1 MRSSKKEFLLLGLSI
16 LITAFPLFVSSRD
29 GLKASIPDT
38 LLPCYKHPLLKTKDL
53 LLPMSM
59 PVLIN
64 LVRKVENYQGL
75 NMDMRSLSTTLLQR
89 FRLDG
94 IEFNP
99 DVQSTE
105 FIIPYSPSGPQFY
118 KYKILMDK
126 LIPSPTYR
134 FPNESLNMVEQCT
147 LHQMLSSSVN
157 KWSRG
162 DESTSCNRLTEKMSY
177 SSRLPRSVDPQGY
190 KDEQADV
197 ETFHPSAI
205 RGNVGQPQS
214 AAYRVQQFGLSSL
227 LQESMCPIENGVVS
241 TRYGS
246 VKAGVVIAGIA
257 AGLQPQ
263 TVSKSNL
270 IEKRSMSQMSP
281 SYPTDSGALGV
292 SNTWAATLSGACIC
306 ILISNLLERECLFSR
321 YGSVKAG
328 VVIAGIA
335 AGLQPQ
341 TVSKSNLI
349 EKRSMSQMSP
359 SYPTDSGALGVSNT
373 WAATLSGE
381 IAEVV
386 ILEGP
391 TDLNNMRVGVTGG
404 WNSTLVPKYYLLN
417 DGKDGAVTETDIR
430 GGVDGYIMG
439 NNIRALNDFTGGSLK
454 LSQLLEMYY
463 SEQGVFDTS
472 FKGCKR
478 KQKFGEVVSMNKLQQ
493 EIENVLADGLRDVQC
508 ARTEQVGPLS
518 LPAVDL
524 IVVIDCG
531 WEFRLISDVL
541 SYLVEQVDVSA
552 YGSKITLVNGKDGSI
567 MVNTT
572 ENIVDFYQ
580 NFNSSMYSMC
590 YSRGFD
596 MARTL
601 RELKMRIEIEMNVQR
616 RSLVGRYQQSY
627 EDSYHSSRSDY
638 YSQRQTTSFRSQ
650 EAGGADLAK
659 VVLFVPQP
667 TAGSGDGEG
676 YYVRSEINYY
686 RRALP
691 DVTLLFFAPN
701 SKQRFSDYAEN
712 VNKDVFV
719 LTPNDVA
726 NSVNPLV
733 DRISEVH
740 KPIINPTCGSSW
752 VGVSYNSRQTTAY
765 LQSSGIHYYRVHAN
779 YFYKSSNARIRIQS
793 QGVPL
798 SVCYSRSSPWPN
810 ANRTRGSSDSSCR
823 QVTSEAYELRIPDE
837 VCSDVYAYQCLPYY
851 ISVAAPSS
859 KMAANNFA
867 CRENECRYPDMVKY
881 TISHEGLTCY
891 SCVIKAIASPLLI
904 AFALSILLKIEN

>member
-1 MRSSKKEFLLLGLSI
+1 MRNSGTGSLLLGVPL
-16 LITAFPLFVSSRD
+16 LIAVFPLFASSRD
-29 GLKASIPDT
+29 GLKAAIPEA
-38 LLPCYKHPLLKTKDL
+38 LLPCYKQPLLKTKDL

-64 LVRKVENYQGL
+64 LIRKVENYQGL

-105 FIIPYSPSGPQFY
+105 FIIPYSPSGTQFY

-147 LHQMLSSSVN
+147 LHHMLSSSLN
-157 KWSRG
+157 KWARG
-162 DESTSCNRLTEKMSY
+162 DESTTCSRLTEKMSY
-177 SSRLPRSVDPQGY
+177 NIRLPRSAVDPQGY
-190 KDEQADV
+190 KDEQSDV
-197 ETFHPSAI
+197 ETFHPTAI
-205 RGNVGQPQS
+205 RGNAGIPQS
-214 AAYRVQQFGLSSL
+214 AAYRSQQFGLNSMF
-227 LQESMCPIENGVVS
+227 QESMCPVENGVVS

-246 VKAGVVIAGIA
+246 VKAGVVIEGIA

-270 IEKRSMSQMSP
+270 IDKRSMSQTSA
-281 SYPTDSGALGV
+281 SYPTDSVGLGV
-292 SNTWAATLSGACIC
+292 TNTWAS
-306 ILISNLLERECLFSR
+306 
-321 YGSVKAG
+321 
-328 VVIAGIA
+328 
-335 AGLQPQ
+335 
-341 TVSKSNLI
+341 
-349 EKRSMSQMSP
+349 
-359 SYPTDSGALGVSNT
+359 
-373 WAATLSGE
+373 TLSGE

-404 WNSTLVPKYYLLN
+404 WNSTIVPKYYFLN

-430 GGVDGYIMG
+430 GGVDGFILG
-439 NNIRALNDFTGGSLK
+439 NNIRSLNDFTGSSLK

-478 KQKFGEVVSMNKLQQ
+478 KQRFGEVVPMNKLQQ
-493 EIENVLADGLRDVQC
+493 ESQSFAEVLLAEYPTAVHIELPALMQFTQIAVNKFYSAVDGLRDAQC
-508 ARTEQVGPLS
+508 GRTEQIGPLS

-541 SYLVEQVDVSA
+541 SYLAEQVDVSA
-552 YGSKITLVNGKDGSI
+552 YGSKITLVNGKDGAV

-572 ENIVDFYQ
+572 ENIADFYQ
-580 NFNSSMYSMC
+580 NFNSSMYNMC

-601 RELKMRIEIEMNVQR
+601 RELKLRIEIEMNLQR
-616 RSLVGRYQQSY
+616 RSIVGRYQQGY
-627 EDSYHSSRSDY
+627 EDYQESRNYRNNDY
-638 YSQRQTTSFRSQ
+638 YSQRQSTYRSQ
-650 EAGGADLAK
+650 ETSGSELAK
-659 VVLFVPQP
+659 VVLFIPQP

-676 YYVRSEINYY
+676 YYVRSEIDYY

-701 SKQRFSDYAEN
+701 SKQRFSDYAVN

-719 LTPNDVA
+719 LTPSDVA

-733 DRISEVH
+733 DRITEVH

-798 SVCYSRSSPWPN
+798 SVCYSRSNPWPN
-810 ANRTRGSSDSSCR
+810 ANRTRGSGDSSCR
-823 QVTSEAYELRIPDE
+823 QVTSESYELRIPDE

-859 KMAANNFA
+859 KMGSSNFA

-881 TISHEGLTCY
+881 TISHDGLTCY
-891 SCVIKAIASPLLI
+891 SCVIKAFASPLLI
-904 AFALSILLKIEN
+904 VAAIILLRIQY